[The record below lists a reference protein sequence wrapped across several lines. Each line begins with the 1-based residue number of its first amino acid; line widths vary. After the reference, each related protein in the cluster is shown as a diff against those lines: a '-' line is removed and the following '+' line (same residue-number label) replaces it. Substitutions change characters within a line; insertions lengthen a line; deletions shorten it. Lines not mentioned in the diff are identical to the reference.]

1 MKGMNQCKVYF
12 MFLWKYHKETHVQLF
27 ETNKNLKKDKIR
39 RPSQIMRQI
48 FLLNPKSVPASAL
61 VLK

>member
-1 MKGMNQCKVYF
+1 